1 MYSSLDSTISSMMK
15 QPLPQKPQVKQYKER
30 QVATS
35 MKKNMSRK
43 RLIDFIREQEAII
56 KTALTYEYPKKFNHQ
71 PNLNKRSL
79 DLAGKGSKLSRNRMN
94 SSMNRTDL
102 EISMNRNLEIY
113 VNKSSLMT
121 RNHLEST
128 PTCES
133 LNKFSINTVS
143 KKSPYTSKM
152 KIASSQNRNYENDFT
167 ATVNNFMNTRKQQQK
182 KEIK

>member
-1 MYSSLDSTISSMMK
+1 MRAIG
-15 QPLPQKPQVKQYKER
+15 
-30 QVATS
+30 
-35 MKKNMSRK
+35 
-43 RLIDFIREQEAII
+43 LIVDARS
-56 KTALTYEYPKKFNHQ
+56 

-94 SSMNRTDL
+94 SSMNRSDL

-152 KIASSQNRNYENDFT
+152 KIASS
-167 ATVNNFMNTRKQQQK
+167 
-182 KEIK
+182 